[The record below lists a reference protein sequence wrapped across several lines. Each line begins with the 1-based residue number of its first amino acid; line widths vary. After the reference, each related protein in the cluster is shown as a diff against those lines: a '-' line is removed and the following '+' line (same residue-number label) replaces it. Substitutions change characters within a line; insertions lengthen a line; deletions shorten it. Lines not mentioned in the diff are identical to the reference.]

1 MRNYI
6 GIDIG
11 GTSMVAAR
19 FSDSEILVRSEVA
32 TGADRSADAIIEDL
46 SGAIEKVYSDDVVGI
61 GVGMPGF
68 MDTASGEIL
77 LINNIPSFRGFS
89 VKQALEKRFNLPVF
103 QNNDANC
110 FALGEAWFGAGKA
123 FTNMVG
129 VTLGTGLGGG
139 IIINRKIHT
148 GLVGGA
154 GELGCFPFKGG
165 IVEDT
170 CSAALFASKY
180 KKTGAELYDAAS
192 GGNQRAIKAFDE
204 LGRNIGEMLNVVMYI
219 LAPEAFIIGGSV
231 AGAWDFLEKPIREEI
246 DKFPVDLISSKT
258 VLEKARLDNAGLY
271 GAAALCISQMDQPWK

>member
-19 FSDSEILVRSEVA
+19 FSESEILLRSEVP
-32 TGADRSADAIIEDL
+32 TGAERSANEIMESL
-46 SGAIEKVYSDDVVGI
+46 FGAIEKVISDEVVGI
-61 GVGMPGF
+61 GIGMPGF
-68 MDTASGEIL
+68 MDTSSGEIL
-77 LINNIPSFRGFS
+77 LINNIPSFNGFS
-89 VKQALEKRFNLPVF
+89 VKKAVEERFKLPVF

-110 FALGEAWFGAGKA
+110 FALGEAWFGAGKN
-123 FTNMVG
+123 FTNLVG

-165 IVEDT
+165 IVEDS
-170 CSAALFASKY
+170 CSAALFANKY
-180 KKTGAELYDAAS
+180 KTSGAELYKDAS
-192 GGNQRAIKAFDE
+192 GGNQKAIGAFDE

-231 AGAWDFLEKPIREEI
+231 AGAWEFLENAIREEI
-246 DKFPVDLISSKT
+246 DKFPVKLISEKT
-258 VLEKARLDNAGLY
+258 KLLKAELENAGLY
-271 GAAALCISQMDQPWK
+271 GAAALCISQMD

>member
-19 FSDSEILVRSEVA
+19 FSDSEILDRSEVA
-32 TGADRSADAIIEDL
+32 TGADRQADEIMEAL
-46 SGAIEKVYSDDVVGI
+46 FGAIDKVLTSDVVGI
-61 GVGMPGF
+61 GIGMPGF

-77 LINNIPSFRGFS
+77 LINNIPSFNGFS
-89 VKQALEKRFNLPVF
+89 VKKAVEKQFKLPVF

-123 FTNMVG
+123 YTNMVG

-148 GLVGGA
+148 GLAGGA
-154 GELGCFPFKGG
+154 GELGCFSFKSG

-170 CSAALFASKY
+170 CSAALFANKY
-180 KKTGAELYDAAS
+180 KKSGTELYEAAKK
-192 GGNQRAIKAFDE
+192 GEQEALAAFDE
-204 LGRNIGEMLNVVMYI
+204 LGRNIGEMLRTVMFI
-219 LAPEAFIIGGSV
+219 LAPEAFVIGGSV
-231 AGAWDFLEKPIREEI
+231 TGGWEFLEKPIREEI

-258 VLEKARLDNAGLY
+258 VLEKAQLDNAGLY
-271 GAAALCISQMDQPWK
+271 GAAALCISQMD

>member
-19 FSDSEILVRSEVA
+19 FNESEILHRSEVP
-32 TGADRSADAIIEDL
+32 TGADQPAEEIMESL
-46 SGAIEKVYSDDVVGI
+46 FGAIEKVLTSEVVGI
-61 GVGMPGF
+61 GIGMPGF
-68 MDTASGEIL
+68 MDTESGEIL
-77 LINNIPSFRGFS
+77 LINNIPSFNGFS
-89 VKQALEKRFNLPVF
+89 VKKAVEKRFGLPVF

-110 FALGEAWFGAGKA
+110 FALGEAWFGAGKSY
-123 FTNMVG
+123 NNLVG

-139 IIINRKIHT
+139 IIIQRKIHT

-170 CSAALFASKY
+170 CSAALFANKY
-180 KKTGAELYDAAS
+180 QKSGAEFYKAAKAGDKAALS
-192 GGNQRAIKAFDE
+192 AFDE
-204 LGRNIGEMLNVVMYI
+204 LGKNIGEMLNVVMYI

-231 AGAWDFLEKPIREEI
+231 AGAWEFLEKPIRAEV
-246 DKFPVDLISSKT
+246 DKFPVKLISEKT
-258 VLEKARLDNAGLY
+258 ELVKAQLDNAGLY
-271 GAAALCISQMDQPWK
+271 GAAALCISQME